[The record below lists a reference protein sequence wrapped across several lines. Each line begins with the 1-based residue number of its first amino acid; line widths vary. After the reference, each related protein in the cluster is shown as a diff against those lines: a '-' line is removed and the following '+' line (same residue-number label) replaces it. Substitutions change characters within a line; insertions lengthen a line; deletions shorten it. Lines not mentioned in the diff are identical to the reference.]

1 MTTATRP
8 LPSSDAAYERNRR
21 RQRAYG
27 TWQPYVNAEPVR
39 THVRQLMAYGIGW
52 MRVAELAGV
61 PQGTVEKLLYGCP
74 PRGMGP
80 SKQVRPATADK
91 LLAVHPEPGLL
102 ANVTDTDATGTH
114 RRLQALVAAGWPQTR
129 LAERIPMNRA
139 NFGKAMRNSRVRMS
153 TERAVRGLYDQL
165 WRTDPRDHGVA
176 DRWYNHARRHA
187 RDNHWAPVGAWD
199 DDTIDDPAAFPDW
212 TGLCGTPAGYT
223 AHYSHRIP
231 MCEPC
236 RNAKT
241 AQRHERRAAA

>member
-1 MTTATRP
+1 MTTVTRP
-8 LPSSDAAYERNRR
+8 LPSSDPAYERNRR

-39 THVRQLMAYGIGW
+39 THVRQLMAYGLGW
-52 MRVAELAGV
+52 ERIASQAGV
-61 PQGTVEKLLYGCP
+61 SRGTVEKLLYGAAY
-74 PRGMGP
+74 RGAGP
-80 SKQVRPATADK
+80 SKRIRPETADK
-91 LLAVHPEPGLL
+91 ILALQPAAGRL
-102 ANVTDTDATGTH
+102 ASGIGTGATGTH

-129 LAERIPMNRA
+129 LAERLGMHRA
-139 NFGKAMRNSRVRMS
+139 NFGRTIRNPHVHMS
-153 TERAVRGLYDQL
+153 TERAVRDLYDEL
-165 WRTDPRDHGVA
+165 WRTDPRDHGVT
-176 DRWYNHARRHA
+176 DRWYSHARRHA
-187 RDNHWAPVGAWD
+187 RDNHWAPVGCWD